1 MNSLLKTVLETL
13 IISAILLLSVSVAKA
28 EVALV
33 VSVDSKLTTYDEHA
47 ISSLYLAK
55 IKTLPEVGRIVPMDL
70 PEDNPTKKAF
80 YLGLMKKS
88 PDQIRSYWSRLIFT
102 GQSSPPEVM
111 ADDQE
116 MAHFIHRNPDTIGY
130 VDSSSVND
138 TLRVLHLFP

>member
-116 MAHFIHRNPDTIGY
+116 MARARSFLTPYILQ
-130 VDSSSVND
+130 V
-138 TLRVLHLFP
+138 TL